1 MAGRILILRPTSL
14 SEFAERWES
23 SYDLIVASLSNINY
37 SKQNQANYI
46 LELHEN

>member
-23 SYDLIVASLSNINY
+23 SYDLIVAIS
-37 SKQNQANYI
+37 
-46 LELHEN
+46 